1 MRAILVD
8 WLVDV
13 NIKFKLLPQTLFVTV
28 NLIDRFLAENEVKR
42 QHLQLVGIACLM
54 IVGKY
59 EEIYPPVL
67 KDYVAVC
74 DGAYSK
80 DEILNMEAKILIFV
94 NFDLTQT
101 SALTFLEMI

>member
-1 MRAILVD
+1 
-8 WLVDV
+8 
-13 NIKFKLLPQTLFVTV
+13 
-28 NLIDRFLAENEVKR
+28 
-42 QHLQLVGIACLM
+42 M

-74 DGAYSK
+74 DGAYK
-80 DEILNMEAKILIFV
+80 KQEILDMEARILLYV

-101 SALTFLEMI
+101 SSLTYLEMIQ